1 MLRTVAT
8 LAARPLIAWSF
19 VTGGVAALKTPGPL
33 VGLSRQVGVPAPDVT
48 VPVTSAAMA
57 LAGTTMSLG
66 IRPRAS
72 AVVLAGCL
80 AGLTYTLHGY
90 WRDED
95 PKARREHQNAFKA
108 NVGLLGALA
117 LVATRD

>member
-1 MLRTVAT
+1 MLRTAAT
-8 LAARPLIAWSF
+8 LVARPLIAWSF
-19 VTGGVAALKTPGPL
+19 VTGGAAALKTPRPL
-33 VGLSRQVGVPAPDVT
+33 VGLSRKVGIPAPDVT

-57 LAGTTMSLG
+57 VAGTTMSLG
-66 IRPRAS
+66 VRPRAS

-80 AGLTYTLHGY
+80 TGLTYTLHGY

-117 LVATRD
+117 LVAARD